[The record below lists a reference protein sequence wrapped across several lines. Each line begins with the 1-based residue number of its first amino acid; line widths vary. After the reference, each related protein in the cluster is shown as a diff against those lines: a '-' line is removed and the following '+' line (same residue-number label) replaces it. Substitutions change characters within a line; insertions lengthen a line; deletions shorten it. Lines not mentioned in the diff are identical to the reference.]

1 MTHKFL
7 IIDTSGEQSFIAL
20 HVPEEALQVEY
31 LPPFQQSQKLLPAI
45 KNLLLSQTLDFIAV
59 GIGPGSFTGTRV
71 GVMTAKTLS
80 FSLSLPLI
88 SFCSLKCYLPETDG
102 PFTISISA
110 KSQGFYTLKGS
121 KKDTSFSFHSPQLV
135 TQQPDSIKHELNIP
149 TLATLCLKKFKEG
162 KVTHPHKIQ
171 VSYLHTP

>member
-7 IIDTSGEQSFIAL
+7 IIDTSGQQSFTAL
-20 HVPEEALQVEY
+20 HLPSRALKVEY
-31 LPPFQQSQKLLPAI
+31 LPPLQQSQKLLPAI

-80 FSLSLPLI
+80 FSLALPLI
-88 SFCSLKCYLPETDG
+88 SFCSLKCYLPEADG
-102 PFTISISA
+102 AFTISISA
-110 KSQGFYTLKGS
+110 KSQGFYALKGS
-121 KKDTSFSFHSPQLV
+121 KKGTSFSFHSPQLV
-135 TQQPDSIKHELNIP
+135 KQEPSSMKHELNIP
-149 TLATLCLKKFKEG
+149 TLATLCLKKFNAG
-162 KVTHPHKIQ
+162 KVIHPHKIQ